1 MGNRFLPGRLR
12 GTPCLF
18 HPRPHDFDWNCELG
32 PWMCPKGQARCL
44 HESLTLLALDSQS
57 HQGREWPSPLRVP
70 REETGT
76 TRFLAGCHFC
86 SRVISISCKKRLGRQ
101 ALHRWIF
108 LCHPPGRT
116 IALPSG
122 IGLGAGRPD
131 PSGQDGGVVLTQDV
145 TDQQLVFF
153 WTEACRS

>member
-1 MGNRFLPGRLR
+1 M
-12 GTPCLF
+12 
-18 HPRPHDFDWNCELG
+18 
-32 PWMCPKGQARCL
+32 
-44 HESLTLLALDSQS
+44 
-57 HQGREWPSPLRVP
+57 
-70 REETGT
+70 

-116 IALPSG
+116 TIALPSG

-145 TDQQLVFF
+145 TDQQLVFSGLKPAGVKKAGHLLCVG
-153 WTEACRS
+153 EGRASSPDGGHS